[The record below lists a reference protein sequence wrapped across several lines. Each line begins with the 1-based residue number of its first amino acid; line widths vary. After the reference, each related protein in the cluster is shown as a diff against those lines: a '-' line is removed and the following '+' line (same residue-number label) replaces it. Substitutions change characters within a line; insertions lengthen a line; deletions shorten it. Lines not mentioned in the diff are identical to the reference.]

1 MTSKQDDRIDG
12 RPFYLE
18 EVTIEEPSTDI
29 KYDKVIVEPINN
41 QISKLHEFWKIKNIA
56 ITRNIKKPG
65 SIYIIV
71 QQLQLSSTSGLR
83 LIIGLGLCPPSKFS
97 GISSRIFPANK
108 SNASPTF

>member
-41 QISKLHEFWKIKNIA
+41 QISKLHEF
-56 ITRNIKKPG
+56 
-65 SIYIIV
+65 
-71 QQLQLSSTSGLR
+71 
-83 LIIGLGLCPPSKFS
+83 
-97 GISSRIFPANK
+97 
-108 SNASPTF
+108 